1 LSWRHCAALD
11 PRTLDRPEQGS
22 TFKTL
27 RLTSPERQETYRV
40 THLGDNLSQRCCYFY
55 TRRFAYQLPELAI
68 AMKRHDAHVEDDR
81 RLAMTRLKSSR
92 DTIPRQL
99 MK

>member
-1 LSWRHCAALD
+1 LD

-55 TRRFAYQLPELAI
+55 TRRFAYELPERLP
-68 AMKRHDAHVEDDR
+68 DGEYHVR
-81 RLAMTRLKSSR
+81 VSAR
-92 DTIPRQL
+92 DPFGVNADVSCPEITEVRCPLFTDVRVH
-99 MK
+99 